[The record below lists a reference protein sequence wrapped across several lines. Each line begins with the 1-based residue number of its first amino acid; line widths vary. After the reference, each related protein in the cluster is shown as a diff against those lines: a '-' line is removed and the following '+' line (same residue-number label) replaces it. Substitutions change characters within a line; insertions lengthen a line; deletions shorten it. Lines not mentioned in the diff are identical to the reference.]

1 MLYTVY
7 KTHNLINGKEY
18 IGFHSI
24 NNEHDILVTESE
36 NGSIFKDGYM
46 GSGKLIKK
54 ALEKYKPHNMKQE
67 LLFITSDKSE
77 AENIEKSLVNSEW
90 IASDDNYNL
99 SIGGNVCILFGEDNG
114 FYGKKHSQETLDK
127 IQNSRNKFFENN
139 NATWCEVI
147 VKDSDIILYTYQEVF
162 DYFGIDDSNYTEKY
176 FKLCSLVNDEAI
188 IPKSIFLK
196 NIIINNYNKRVKF
209 LESGDERKKKAG
221 QKCSDRFKGVPKTE
235 ESNIKRGESIKNWI
249 ENNPDKHTERMD
261 KINKN
266 PDKIRKTAD
275 KHRGMKR
282 SEETRKNISDSLKGK
297 PPTLKYG
304 NEITRELQN
313 FKKGSQP
320 ENWELAKKRRY
331 INKITGQKKYFY
343 YEYEDASEDWI
354 DAYSRKR

>member
-7 KTHNLINGKEY
+7 KTHNLINGKDY

-36 NGSIFKDGYM
+36 TGSIFKDGYM
-46 GSGKLIKK
+46 GSGKLIKR

-90 IASDDNYNL
+90 VASDDNYNL
-99 SIGGNVCILFGEDNG
+99 SIGGNVCILFGEANG

-176 FKLCSLVNDEAI
+176 FKLCSLVNDNI
-188 IPKSIFLK
+188 IVPKSIFLK
-196 NIIINNYNKRVKF
+196 NILLNNYNKRVKF
-209 LESGDERKKKAG
+209 LDGSESRKIEKS
-221 QKCSDRFKGVPKTE
+221 QICSDRFKGVKKSK

-249 ENNPDKHTERMD
+249 KHNPEDHKTRMD

-266 PDKIRKTAD
+266 PDKIKKTAE

-282 SEETRKNISDSLKGK
+282 TDETRKNISKSLKCK
-297 PPTLKYG
+297 PPSLKYG
-304 NEITRELQN
+304 NINTGEFST

-320 ENWELAKKRRY
+320 EHWELAKKRRY
-331 INKITGQKKYFY
+331 INTLTGQKKYFY
-343 YEYEDASEDWI
+343 YEYEEVPEGWI

>member
-127 IQNSRNKFFENN
+127 IKNGRAKFFENN
-139 NATWCEVI
+139 NATWCEMTVNGT
-147 VKDSDIILYTYQEVF
+147 DTILYTYREVF
-162 DYFGIDDSNYTEKY
+162 DYFNINENTDRDNY
-176 FKLCSLVNDEAI
+176 FKLCELVYNKVI

-196 NIIINNYNKRVKF
+196 SIILNNYNKRIEF
-209 LESGDERKKKAG
+209 LAGADQRKIEKS
-221 QKCSDRFKGVPKTE
+221 QLCSERFKGVKKSE
-235 ESNIKRGESIKNWI
+235 ESNIKRGKSIKNWI
-249 ENNPDKHTERMD
+249 EDNPEDHKIRMD

-266 PDKIRKTAD
+266 PEKIRKTAE

-282 SEETRKNISDSLKGK
+282 TDETRKNISESLKGK
-297 PPTLKYG
+297 PPSLKYG
-304 NEITRELQN
+304 NINTGEYST

-320 ENWELAKKRRY
+320 EHWELAKKRRY
-331 INKITGQKKYFY
+331 INTLTGQKKYFY
-343 YEYEDASEDWI
+343 YEYEEVPEGWI

>member
-1 MLYTVY
+1 
-7 KTHNLINGKEY
+7 
-18 IGFHSI
+18 
-24 NNEHDILVTESE
+24 
-36 NGSIFKDGYM
+36 
-46 GSGKLIKK
+46 
-54 ALEKYKPHNMKQE
+54 
-67 LLFITSDKSE
+67 
-77 AENIEKSLVNSEW
+77 
-90 IASDDNYNL
+90 
-99 SIGGNVCILFGEDNG
+99 
-114 FYGKKHSQETLDK
+114 
-127 IQNSRNKFFENN
+127 
-139 NATWCEVI
+139 
-147 VKDSDIILYTYQEVF
+147 
-162 DYFGIDDSNYTEKY
+162 
-176 FKLCSLVNDEAI
+176 
-188 IPKSIFLK
+188 
-196 NIIINNYNKRVKF
+196 
-209 LESGDERKKKAG
+209 
-221 QKCSDRFKGVPKTE
+221 
-235 ESNIKRGESIKNWI
+235 
-249 ENNPDKHTERMD
+249 MD